1 MQACTA
7 LQHTADDIQQAIS
20 DSAGEE
26 KEPLSTTRKRKRTS
40 TAKPK
45 QPTPTR
51 GVFNEIRQSARQ
63 LTRPTPMK
71 VSATPS
77 VTGPSARKKR
87 RLTQSFGVERTA
99 SPKPVIHKL
108 LSKKRKS
115 NPRPPKPGCIV
126 HEYRV
131 PGLGSS
137 YREREKAKKAE
148 RAAARAL
155 RGDDADDEDDKS
167 SGSSS
172 SGTCYAPALPVNQ
185 AAIVPGGVSL
195 ATQLRDLHVP
205 VSEAVRD
212 NKVDAWRNELP
223 ADSLEPPRSNAS
235 RATSAATTAISS
247 TTHTPRIV
255 PVKQQPTPATRRS
268 ARTSAPRTMVSAAI
282 HIEAALETLPP
293 QASPIDI
300 STRHE
305 TAAATEPHSPIST
318 TSSSEDVP
326 LRAVSSALSLHNQ
339 PAEIVQVVQA
349 ALNTSFAPLQRQ
361 VSLRDRPSTVIA
373 GMR

>member
-1 MQACTA
+1 MVRSIAY
-7 LQHTADDIQQAIS
+7 HVQQAIS
-20 DSAGEE
+20 DSAGEQ
-26 KEPLSTTRKRKRTS
+26 KDLLSATRKRKRTS
-40 TAKPK
+40 TAKVT
-45 QPTPTR
+45 QPTPGR
-51 GVFNEIRQSARQ
+51 GVFNEIRQLARK
-63 LTRPTPMK
+63 LTRQTPMK
-71 VSATPS
+71 ASATPS
-77 VTGPSARKKR
+77 VTGPSTRKKR
-87 RLTQSFGVERTA
+87 RLTQSPGVERTA

-155 RGDDADDEDDKS
+155 RCDDADDEDDKS

-235 RATSAATTAISS
+235 RATSAATTTVASSISA
-247 TTHTPRIV
+247 PRIV
-255 PVKQQPTPATRRS
+255 PVEQLPTPTPRHS
-268 ARTSAPRTMVSAAI
+268 ARTSVPAATNTPFPQAAPISGSSTPEAAAAI
-282 HIEAALETLPP
+282 EPLSP
-293 QASPIDI
+293 ASTP
-300 STRHE
+300 
-305 TAAATEPHSPIST
+305 
-318 TSSSEDVP
+318 SSSEDVP

-349 ALNTSFAPLQRQ
+349 ALNTSFAPLQRR